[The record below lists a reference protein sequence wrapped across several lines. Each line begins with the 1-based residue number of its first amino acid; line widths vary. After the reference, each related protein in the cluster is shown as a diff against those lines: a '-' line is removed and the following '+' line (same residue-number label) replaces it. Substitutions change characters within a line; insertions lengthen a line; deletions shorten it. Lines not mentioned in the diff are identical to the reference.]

1 MLFISMGH
9 RAERWVEVAN
19 VKSNFRKRSLVG
31 GFCWPNMT
39 KKKFSEGI
47 CLLNPPPYAPRACGR
62 KGRGRLPARGLFF
75 KRRLPFFSRRP
86 LIFQEVAP
94 IFQSLRLGFQSLRPD
109 FQKAGLKIQGR
120 ALAGRGADTE
130 KPFTRRLP
138 PALGPGSRRERF
150 CYCSKAGAAADGA
163 SARPQLAGKI
173 SGGGSGSS
181 PLRCWDRGCRCFHRL
196 PKWTS

>member
-31 GFCWPNMT
+31 GFCWLNVT
-39 KKKFSEGI
+39 KKKFSGGI
-47 CLLNPPPYAPRACGR
+47 CPLNPPPCAPRGCDGNGTAEATG
-62 KGRGRLPARGLFF
+62 AGLILQ
-75 KRRLPFFSRRP
+75 KA
-86 LIFQEVAP
+86 AP
-94 IFQSLRLGFQSLRPD
+94 V
-109 FQKAGLKIQGR
+109 FQKAAPRFSKGGSRFSKPAIGFSKPATGFSKGGTENSR
-120 ALAGRGADTE
+120 PGFGGVRADTE

-150 CYCSKAGAAADGA
+150 GYCSKAGAAADGA
-163 SARPQLAGKI
+163 TARPQLAGKI

>member
-9 RAERWVEVAN
+9 RAERWVDVAN
-19 VKSNFRKRSLVG
+19 VKRYLKRKSLVDD
-31 GFCWPNMT
+31 FCSLNMT
-39 KKKFSEGI
+39 KKEVFWGNVAPQPASTRPKGLQRKQGHGGNLRRTGSSEGGLDFSEGGFGFSKPAI
-47 CLLNPPPYAPRACGR
+47 GFSKGGIENPKP
-62 KGRGRLPARGLFF
+62 
-75 KRRLPFFSRRP
+75 
-86 LIFQEVAP
+86 
-94 IFQSLRLGFQSLRPD
+94 GFGGVRT
-109 FQKAGLKIQGR
+109 
-120 ALAGRGADTE
+120 DTE

-150 CYCSKAGAAADGA
+150 GYCSKAGAAADGA
-163 SARPQLAGKI
+163 TARPQLAGKI

>member
-31 GFCWPNMT
+31 GFCWLNVT
-39 KKKFSEGI
+39 KKKFSGGI
-47 CLLNPPPYAPRACGR
+47 RPLNPPPCAPRACGR

-86 LIFQEVAP
+86 LV
-94 IFQSLRLGFQSLRPD
+94 FQSLRLDFQSLRLV
-109 FQKAGLKIQGR
+109 FQKAGLKIQSR

-150 CYCSKAGAAADGA
+150 GYCSKAGAAAVGA
-163 SARPQLAGKI
+163 SARPKPAG
-173 SGGGSGSS
+173 
-181 PLRCWDRGCRCFHRL
+181 
-196 PKWTS
+196 

>member
-1 MLFISMGH
+1 MLFISMGD

-19 VKSNFRKRSLVG
+19 VKRYLKRKSLVVD
-31 GFCWPNMT
+31 FCSLNMT
-39 KKKFSEGI
+39 KKRIFGEMCRLS
-47 CLLNPPPYAPRACGR
+47 PPPRAPRGCSGN
-62 KGRGRLPARGLFF
+62 RGTEAIYAGQGLQ
-75 KRRLPFFSRRP
+75 KAVC
-86 LIFQEVAP
+86 IFQKAALD
-94 IFQSLRLGFQSLRPD
+94 FQSLRLV
-109 FQKAGLKIQGR
+109 FQKAGLKIQSR
-120 ALAGRGADTE
+120 ALAGRGTDTE

-138 PALGPGSRRERF
+138 RALGPGSRRERF
-150 CYCSKAGAAADGA
+150 CYCSKAGAAAVGA

>member
-9 RAERWVEVAN
+9 RAERWVEAAN
-19 VKSNFRKRSLVG
+19 VKSNFRKRSLFG

-39 KKKFSEGI
+39 KKKFSGGI
-47 CLLNPPPYAPRACGR
+47 CPLNPPLCAPRGCG
-62 KGRGRLPARGLFF
+62 GNGTAEATGAGLI
-75 KRRLPFFSRRP
+75 L
-86 LIFQEVAP
+86 
-94 IFQSLRLGFQSLRPD
+94 
-109 FQKAGLKIQGR
+109 QKAAPRFSKPAIGFSKPATGFSKGGTENSR
-120 ALAGRGADTE
+120 PGFGGVRADTE

-150 CYCSKAGAAADGA
+150 GYCSKAGAAAVGA
-163 SARPQLAGKI
+163 SARPQPAGKI